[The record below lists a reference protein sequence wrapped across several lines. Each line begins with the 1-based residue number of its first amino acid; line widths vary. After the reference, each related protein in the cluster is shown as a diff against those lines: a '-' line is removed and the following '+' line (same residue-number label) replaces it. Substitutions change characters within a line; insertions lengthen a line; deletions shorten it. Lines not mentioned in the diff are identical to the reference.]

1 MTNSKIANSLIYPAT
16 LVLCIGIFF
25 LYLWMLIKQFSEHN
39 KHQTKKFKNI
49 QQKKDLQ
56 SFLIEGPQSWRLPT
70 LPLGIAVPSALTGLT
85 SLFGMGRGGSP
96 SLLPPF
102 IYLFLACAMVVW
114 SGYHPV
120 YGVRERKNIVYPC
133 YVVNY

>member
-49 QQKKDLQ
+49 EQKKRP
-56 SFLIEGPQSWRLPT
+56 SEFLLKVLKVGGYLFCPRLT
-70 LPLGIAVPSALTGLT
+70 PSALPGLPLHT
-85 SLFGMGRGGSP
+85 ASSGHLMMP
-96 SLLPPF
+96 S
-102 IYLFLACAMVVW
+102 
-114 SGYHPV
+114 G
-120 YGVRERKNIVYPC
+120 E
-133 YVVNY
+133 